1 MTEFNERVVRI
12 QMKDQID
19 IMKRKKISPSEQY
32 SSGEGEGDSLDP
44 PTIKKPGGTT
54 VTTNNCSVCRSMDE
68 RDNVHVIDSN
78 LLLWK
83 LILLSRHL
91 LECMCC
97 ACMVVLWWVLS
108 VLAALVR
115 CSTSQQT

>member
-44 PTIKKPGGTT
+44 PTIKKPGG
-54 VTTNNCSVCRSMDE
+54 NNPIALGLGSVIQGSFAE
-68 RDNVHVIDSN
+68 SAFGGVHVPCIGW
-78 LLLWK
+78 L
-83 LILLSRHL
+83 R
-91 LECMCC
+91 
-97 ACMVVLWWVLS
+97 
-108 VLAALVR
+108 VLAAVPR
-115 CSTSQQT
+115 CLTH